1 MNSRAMPG
9 CFFLARG
16 VRSPGIEFRRM
27 KKTAN
32 AWGALARTAV
42 RADGAARC
50 RRCLGLTQSDFA
62 DAVGVGRVTV
72 ARWETGVI
80 RPTPRHVSG
89 MLDLLAELVSKSDLA
104 GGDGEL
110 RERFAVVVLFGAR
123 TRLAPAA
130 WRELLDL
137 PASALAG
144 VPTAEG
150 RDGRPL
156 ASGYDAG
163 LWIERKLR
171 QKAPRS
177 PISGDGARELGER
190 RLMTEIVFLAEGFRS
205 NSR

>member
-1 MNSRAMPG
+1 
-9 CFFLARG
+9 
-16 VRSPGIEFRRM
+16 M
-27 KKTAN
+27 KRDAIS
-32 AWGALARTAV
+32 WGALARTTV

-50 RRCLGLTQSDFA
+50 RRCVGLTQSDFA

-80 RPTPRHVSG
+80 RPTARHVSA
-89 MLDLLAELVSKSDLA
+89 MLDLLADVVSNSRAAEED
-104 GGDGEL
+104 DGEL

-123 TRLAPAA
+123 TRLTIAA
-130 WRELLDL
+130 WRALLDL
-137 PASALAG
+137 PATALTG

-156 ASGYDAG
+156 ASGYDVG

-171 QKAPRS
+171 RKEPRMPVNGEGS
-177 PISGDGARELGER
+177 RELGER
-190 RLMTEIVFLAEGFRS
+190 RLMTEVVFLAEGFRS